1 MYSIKLS
8 VSFLSDCASIPA
20 RRIVSIALLIV
31 LRKIRKSFITALLVP
46 LDFVVYGIELIKM
59 LTSSSV

>member
-20 RRIVSIALLIV
+20 RRMVSIALLIV

-46 LDFVVYGIELIKM
+46 LDFVVFGTELIKM

>member
-46 LDFVVYGIELIKM
+46 LDFVVLV
-59 LTSSSV
+59 LD